1 MCQFVENPE
10 RSVLCIGHIS
20 RQRLGDATT
29 SLVPLVKRY
38 EERLRLLYRSLAA
51 EGYDTYI
58 FTSWDRFDILAA
70 MDLLKN
76 KPGMIADYGLEYVY
90 SMGIFEASR
99 PFAPTPPPY
108 MDYLDEVIV
117 PQEDDDSLTTEEL
130 FNTIL
135 SEVSVVLYD
144 NADHDSFVRAILDKA
159 VSLGKRIIDIN
170 SCAD

>member
-1 MCQFVENPE
+1 MALARRVSF
-10 RSVLCIGHIS
+10 
-20 RQRLGDATT
+20 
-29 SLVPLVKRY
+29 Y
-38 EERLRLLYRSLAA
+38 EQRLRLLYRTLAA
-51 EGYDTYI
+51 KGYDTYI

-70 MDLLKN
+70 MDLFKN

-144 NADHDSFVRAILDKA
+144 NADHDPFVRAIIDKA
-159 VSLGKRIIDIN
+159 VSLGKRMIDID
-170 SCAD
+170 SYAS